1 VQDERGGDAALDE
14 LVRGLDDAVG
24 AADCLEGVGEEIE
37 VASVTF
43 GALINNLSKSADCTC
58 E

>member
-1 VQDERGGDAALDE
+1 VQDKRGSDAALDE

-24 AADCLEGVGEEIE
+24 AADCLEGVREEIE

-43 GALINNLSKSADCTC
+43 GALVNDLMELVECVC
-58 E
+58 